1 MIPVSVRAASKLSG
15 GFSQPVRA
23 GRVAAANAET
33 KPPGLREKVNYEIQ
47 KVIVKIKKQAMINP
61 FKPKSIKPKLNHLQ

>member
-15 GFSQPVRA
+15 GFSQPARA

-33 KPPGLREKVNYEIQ
+33 KPPGLREKTNYSR
-47 KVIVKIKKQAMINP
+47 KKLMVKHGR
-61 FKPKSIKPKLNHLQ
+61 KL